1 MNAIHRRQFIKQF
14 GLTAATLP
22 FIVGLPSLGLAAPAR
37 PRQRLV
43 IVFSPN
49 GTIPAEY
56 WPDETGADFK
66 LKQILTPLNAF
77 KDRLLILKGLSNK
90 VRGDGDGHMRGMSC
104 LLTGIELFPGNIQG
118 GSDTPAGWASGPSI
132 DQEIKAWFQGREA
145 TRTRFGSLEFGVG
158 VTDRADPWTR
168 MSYGGP
174 NQPIAPISDPYQMYQ
189 KLYGQLRDKEN
200 LQSVLEDV
208 RDDLKKVR
216 KLISAEDRR
225 VLDEHEALVR
235 QMEREVSDAGRQKL
249 RVGPPSLEEGVADQ
263 NDNVPRLSR
272 MQIDLLVNSFV
283 NDMARVATLQYTK
296 SVGQAKMN
304 WLNIKDNHHTLSHE
318 PDKNSDAVEKLVRIN
333 QWFCGE
339 LLYLVDKLAHTR
351 EPGADGSMLDHTLIV
366 WTNELGKGNSHTLDN
381 IPFVLIG
388 NGFGFQMGRSLKLDN
403 VPHNRLHLALAHAV
417 GHRIDTFGK
426 PALCSSGP
434 LQLRINR
441 GYRSIRSHAS
451 SRHKGDRPGCRRK
464 PSGWRNRS
472 GQRFPLESHPRS
484 CPARRRRR

>member
-1 MNAIHRRQFIKQF
+1 MNPIHRRQFIKQL
-14 GLTAATLP
+14 GLSAASLP
-22 FIVGLPSLGLAAPAR
+22 FLMGLPSLGLASPAR

-43 IVFSPN
+43 IMFSPN
-49 GTIPAEY
+49 GTIPPAF
-56 WPDETGADFK
+56 WPDAPGADFT
-66 LKQILTPLNAF
+66 LKEIMAPLEAF
-77 KDRLLILKGLSNK
+77 KERMLILNGVCNK
-90 VRGDGDGHMRGMSC
+90 VRGDGDNHMRGMSC

-118 GSDTPAGWASGPSI
+118 GSHTPAGWASGISI
-132 DQEIKAWFQGREA
+132 DQEIKNFFQSREE

-168 MSYGGP
+168 MSYAGP
-174 NQPIAPISDPYQMYQ
+174 NKPVAPISDPYQMYQ
-189 KLYGQLRDKEN
+189 KLYGQLKDKES
-200 LQSVLEDV
+200 LQSVLDDV

-225 VLDEHEALVR
+225 LLEDHEALVR
-235 QMEREVSDAGRQKL
+235 QMEKEISEADRQKL

-296 SVGQAKMN
+296 SVGQAKMK
-304 WLNIKDNHHTLSHE
+304 WLDITDNHHGLSHE
-318 PDKNSDAVEKLVRIN
+318 PDKNEEAQDKLIRIN
-333 QWFCGE
+333 KWFAGE
-339 LLYLVDKLAHTR
+339 LTYLVQKLTTTP
-351 EPGADGSMLDHTLIV
+351 EPGGEGSLLDNTLVV

-388 NGFGFQMGRSLKLDN
+388 GGFGFQMGRSLKLEN

-426 PALCSSGP
+426 PALCEGGP
-434 LQLRINR
+434 LSL
-441 GYRSIRSHAS
+441 G
-451 SRHKGDRPGCRRK
+451 
-464 PSGWRNRS
+464 
-472 GQRFPLESHPRS
+472 
-484 CPARRRRR
+484 